1 MTDTTTTTTSDEGEP
16 EGEPDQPAGVEAPPA
31 AVVEAQTEA
40 GQPVPFWQRPYV
52 ERFLVPLVLPVV
64 VVAAIVVYVLNVSRL
79 FLSAHGHIPVVI
91 GTVITLVILIGA
103 GLLASSPNMRR
114 LSVVLLTA
122 GFLVSLTF
130 AGWISLGHSENKEA
144 AATTLPADLKT
155 KQADNVTAGPSTEFN
170 PNALKATT
178 GLVKFNITF
187 AGQHTFGFHDA
198 STQFGELKAA
208 APKESGVAYFGKPGE
223 YVYYCSI
230 PGHEAAGMHGTV
242 TVTGP
247 DVPLDKALTDAGN
260 PPGAA
265 GGKAGG

>member
-1 MTDTTTTTTSDEGEP
+1 MHPQLSSGAVSDPPSDYPVRRALPPLERSSAAPLLVE
-16 EGEPDQPAGVEAPPA
+16 QPLSL
-31 AVVEAQTEA
+31 
-40 GQPVPFWQRPYV
+40 QR
-52 ERFLVPLVLPVV
+52 
-64 VVAAIVVYVLNVSRL
+64 
-79 FLSAHGHIPVVI
+79 
-91 GTVITLVILIGA
+91 
-103 GLLASSPNMRR
+103 
-114 LSVVLLTA
+114 
-122 GFLVSLTF
+122 LVSLTF